1 MNEVNEVKQLP
12 DKNGRHVLKIYD
24 TECEFDVMPEE
35 QIKSFVEYARR
46 DGGLLSALWAES
58 AAHQV
63 YPDEYRRYDEARNC
77 IVKAL
82 LMLEAD
88 VK

>member
-1 MNEVNEVKQLP
+1 MNEVNEVRQLP

-35 QIKSFVEYARR
+35 QIKSFVDYARR

-58 AAHQV
+58 AAHQNDGS
-63 YPDEYRRYDEARNC
+63 YNRYTEARNC

>member
-1 MNEVNEVKQLP
+1 MNEVKQLP
-12 DKNGRHVLKIYD
+12 DKNGGHVLKIYD

-35 QIKSFVEYARR
+35 QIKSFVDYARR

-58 AAHQV
+58 AAHQNDGS
-63 YPDEYRRYDEARNC
+63 YNRYAEARNC

-82 LMLEAD
+82 LMLEAE

>member
-1 MNEVNEVKQLP
+1 MEVKQLP

-35 QIKSFVEYARR
+35 QIKSFVDYARK

-58 AAHQV
+58 AAHQN
-63 YPDEYRRYDEARNC
+63 YGSYNRYDEARNC

-82 LMLEAD
+82 LMLEAE

>member
-1 MNEVNEVKQLP
+1 MNEVRQLP
-12 DKNGRHVLKIYD
+12 DKNGRHVFEIYG
-24 TECEFDVMPEE
+24 TECEFDVVPEE

-63 YPDEYRRYDEARNC
+63 YPDEYRRYAEARNC